1 MMKYEKEVLQG
12 VQFPTA
18 KSLKKQY
25 TFFKVSVTDLL
36 SRSIKDYLGE
46 SGRIKQLEVYG
57 DLIREAA
64 KSGTT
69 FPSVLMLLQRAITR
83 VGVEGITESMGSLL
97 KKQY

>member
-69 FPSVLMLLQRAITR
+69 FPSVLMLLITR